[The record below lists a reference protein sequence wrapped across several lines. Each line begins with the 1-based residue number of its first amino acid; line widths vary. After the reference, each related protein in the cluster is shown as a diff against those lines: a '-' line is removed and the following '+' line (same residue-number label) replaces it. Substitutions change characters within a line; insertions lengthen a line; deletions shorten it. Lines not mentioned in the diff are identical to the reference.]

1 MIVQGM
7 ITREIMQDIVDLS
20 DKKQEIFGDYVKLMH
35 QNVDKVVKS
44 TGKNLRNKSQALGKS
59 HIISQKH
66 HCQSSKSL
74 NKVAVQA

>member
-20 DKKQEIFGDYVKLMH
+20 DKKQEIFDDYVKLIH

-44 TGKNLRNKSQALGKS
+44 TGKNLKKKSQTLGKS
-59 HIISQKH
+59 HIISQ
-66 HCQSSKSL
+66 
-74 NKVAVQA
+74 